1 MLLEILERK
10 GTRTILKK
18 RKADKL
24 WWFIKSSDTLQRIRD
39 SPLRWKPGF
48 FLSEEMNPFFIII
61 IFLVKKL

>member
-48 FLSEEMNPFFIII
+48 FFVGRDEPFFYYYY
-61 IFLVKKL
+61 FSC